1 VPPAR
6 ANADGRGG
14 EANHAAAA
22 GDGGAPPLLHPRVC
36 LYIVPT
42 HQLLLA
48 DVLTRYTHVAA
59 RALYEPQAR
68 RVKVDADVAHVESEE
83 AAQRALR
90 AKYWHEFN
98 EFNFQLQAHMEE
110 RDAVLARIESTCEA
124 RERLRHTNV
133 YNDAFHIWHHGP
145 FGTIN
150 NFRLGRLP
158 NAPVRRPP
166 ALPL

>member
-1 VPPAR
+1 LSTCPSVRRPYTPLALCVD
-6 ANADGRGG
+6 ALKGYAHT
-14 EANHAAAA
+14 AVHAVWK
-22 GDGGAPPLLHPRVC
+22 R
-36 LYIVPT
+36 
-42 HQLLLA
+42 
-48 DVLTRYTHVAA
+48 
-59 RALYEPQAR
+59 QAR
-68 RVKVDADVAHVESEE
+68 RAKVDADVALVESEE

-166 ALPL
+166 TLPLCENRRRTPRLRLVG